1 MKRIL
6 PIAVCAIF
14 LLPLL
19 GGCGMIRAKFGNK
32 SDAYKNSTQTR
43 PLEVPP
49 DLDSPNRTGALVIPG
64 PSASTGTAVSVSAA
78 PAAIIVPSSAPP
90 LEAQSL
96 AGEGFQVAD
105 SLANTWRRTGLA
117 LERSGVATIPSRDET
132 ARTYEISAVGKKTR
146 SPGLMK
152 KVLTLGMAKDKSV
165 SSTVGLRVRVSGS
178 DGASKVTVEG
188 AVGESGA
195 GAARQVLETLRQ
207 RMS

>member
-117 LERSGVATIPSRDET
+117 LERSGVATIQSRDEA
-132 ARTYEISAVGKKTR
+132 ARTYEISAGN
-146 SPGLMK
+146 P
-152 KVLTLGMAKDKSV
+152 
-165 SSTVGLRVRVSGS
+165 
-178 DGASKVTVEG
+178 ASAHELISNC
-188 AVGESGA
+188 AWIRNRPESGRLISA
-195 GAARQVLETLRQ
+195 RATAACSACRPIPWHLLAHQCVRSTRARSLTDRH
-207 RMS
+207 